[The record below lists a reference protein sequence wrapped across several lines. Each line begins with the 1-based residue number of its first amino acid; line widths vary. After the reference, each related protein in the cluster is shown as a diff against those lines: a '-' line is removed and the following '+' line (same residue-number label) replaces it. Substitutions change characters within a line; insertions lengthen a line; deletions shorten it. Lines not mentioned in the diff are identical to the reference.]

1 MKSLT
6 FRDRFRDRLGLI
18 PKGGEISIE
27 DSRPI
32 QKAEIPKTKSHQ
44 IMFSVDLTQ
53 HMSLSDKHANRK
65 DEGDFL
71 LTSSKFTRKNGKN
84 FDPYAVQTD
93 FSPVYSKRI
102 ERRGKTE
109 IFLPKFQKRT
119 LRIVKNLPKVMEG
132 FKKKFDAANGLKLS
146 GMEESQGF
154 IHKLNRL

>member
-18 PKGGEISIE
+18 QKGGEISIE

-32 QKAEIPKTKSHQ
+32 QKAEIPKTKSHNT
-44 IMFSVDLTQ
+44 MLSVDLLQ
-53 HMSLSDKHANRK
+53 HMSLSDKHSIRK

-71 LTSSKFTRKNGKN
+71 LTSSKFTRKNGKY

-93 FSPVYSKRI
+93 FSPVYSKRL

-109 IFLPKFQKRT
+109 IYLPKFQKKT
-119 LRIVKNLPKVMEG
+119 LRIVKNLPKMMEG
-132 FKKKFDAANGLKLS
+132 LKKKFDAVNDRKLI
-146 GMEESQGF
+146 GMEDSQNF